1 MSFVLSSTWR
11 YCTEPGAVTRVGL
24 GRIIRAPSQTH
35 SRHLPR
41 TPSLVIALISP
52 TVLHTRPSLVLRCCH
67 ETVCYQE
74 YYDEQG
80 EFGFRPSQHTIEH
93 PNGRGKVEKRVLQ
106 ACLLQELR

>member
-1 MSFVLSSTWR
+1 
-11 YCTEPGAVTRVGL
+11 
-24 GRIIRAPSQTH
+24 
-35 SRHLPR
+35 
-41 TPSLVIALISP
+41 
-52 TVLHTRPSLVLRCCH
+52 
-67 ETVCYQE
+67 VCYQE

>member
-1 MSFVLSSTWR
+1 MGARPHADAVQKLNSPVSFPDHTQ
-11 YCTEPGAVTRVGL
+11 TL
-24 GRIIRAPSQTH
+24 GS
-35 SRHLPR
+35 LPR